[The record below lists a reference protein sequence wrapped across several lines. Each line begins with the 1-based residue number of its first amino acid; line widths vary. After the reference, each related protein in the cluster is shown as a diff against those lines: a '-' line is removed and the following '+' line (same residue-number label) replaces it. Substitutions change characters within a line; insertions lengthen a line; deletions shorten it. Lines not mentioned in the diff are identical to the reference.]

1 MSKSI
6 LIVDDFPMM
15 RTALRMVLERSKDL
29 RVCGEAGD
37 GEEALRKAREL
48 NPDLVIL
55 DLEMPRLNGIA
66 TASALKQ
73 TMPSIKIAFCT
84 LYAETGQ
91 KFAPSLGVD
100 CVVAKSN
107 NADHIIEQVQSV
119 LNSEEPS

>member
-15 RTALRMVLERSKDL
+15 RTALRMVLETSREL

-55 DLEMPRLNGIA
+55 DLAMPRLNGVA
-66 TASALKQ
+66 TASALKEM
-73 TMPSIKIAFCT
+73 MPHAKVVFCT
-84 LYAETGQ
+84 LYPETGQ
-91 KFAPSLGVD
+91 KFATSLGVD
-100 CVVAKSN
+100 CVVAKS
-107 NADHIIEQVQSV
+107 ADADRIIQQVQAV
-119 LNSEEPS
+119 LNSERS